1 MNLKILAQNVRR
13 LRTAKRFSQKTLA
26 ESAGLSLPAVK
37 NLEGA
42 KVEPRMSTLQSIA
55 GALEVRLEE
64 LFYPVRELKTV
75 RFRSNKQMRGRENLL
90 ADIARWLDNFN
101 YLEKTLEEH
110 IPFTLKKLGDE
121 LEDELEDELGDE
133 HRGEIGKN
141 DVVDAAKHCRKS
153 LGLRGTE
160 PIHDICGLLEHA
172 GVKVFSVSMASDGF
186 FGLSIGEEDDGPAI
200 VVNGWKRISVE
211 RRIFSAAHE
220 LAHLMLHRNAYD
232 VSHTE
237 ENKEE
242 ERQAN
247 LFAGHFLLPDE
258 GFRKEWN
265 EAAGLALVDR
275 VFKVKRI
282 FRVSYKA
289 ILVRLI
295 ECGAVD
301 KGIWKRFNRA
311 YQGRYRR
318 KLTFKEEPMGVGGEP
333 FGMHPFDFFED
344 RLSRLT
350 RKAVEMDKISLSR
363 GAEILRI
370 SIEEMQEL
378 LTNWE
383 VVL

>member
-1 MNLKILAQNVRR
+1 MAMNLQIIAQNVRR
-13 LRTAKRFSQKTLA
+13 LRTAKRFSQKALA

-42 KVEPRMSTLQSIA
+42 KAEPRMNTLQSVA
-55 GALEVRLEE
+55 RALEVRLEA

-90 ADIARWLDNFN
+90 ADIARWLDDFI
-101 YLEKTLEEH
+101 YLEKTLAEH
-110 IPFTLKKLGDE
+110 IPFKLKK
-121 LEDELEDELGDE
+121 
-133 HRGEIGKN
+133 IGGQIEK
-141 DVVDAAKHCRKS
+141 DDIAGAANLCRKA
-153 LGLRGTE
+153 LGLRDTE

-172 GVKVFSVSMASDGF
+172 GVKVLSVSMASDGF
-186 FGLSIGEEDDGPAI
+186 FGLSLGEEDGGPAI
-200 VVNGWKRISVE
+200 VVNGWKRIPVE

-220 LAHLMLHRNAYD
+220 LAHLMFHQNAYD
-232 VSHTE
+232 VRQTE

-265 EAAGLALVDR
+265 EASGLALVDR

-295 ECGAVD
+295 EYGAVD
-301 KGIWKRFNRA
+301 NEIWKKFNWT
-311 YQGRYRR
+311 YQQRYRR
-318 KLTFKEEPMGVGGEP
+318 KLTFKEEPMGIGGEP
-333 FGMHPFDFFED
+333 FGMHQFDFFED

-350 RKAVEMDKISLSR
+350 RKAVEIDKISLSR

-378 LTNWE
+378 LANWE